1 MVTCKDFQNKIHA
14 VITAASDTTSLTLT
28 WALALLI
35 TNPSVLKKAQ
45 DELDT
50 KVGKDRNVEE
60 HDVNDLVYLQAVVK
74 ETLRMYAAAPL
85 DVPHEAIADCKIG
98 GYEVRAGTRLVV
110 NLWKLHRDPRV
121 WSNPSEFKPE
131 RFLSQLDGGSGGE
144 AANLDFRGQDF
155 EYLPFSSGRRIC
167 PGIDFAIQTVHMALA
182 RLLHEFDFN
191 NDSEGL
197 VIDMTEGSVIRSSRK
212 TKPSSVSPPEVAVRF
227 GMYPTLVVSSWE
239 MSKECFTTNDRFL
252 AGLPSGAANKYLTFA
267 SFCCSTYGP
276 YWREIRKIATL
287 HLLSH
292 RRLELLKHVPY
303 SEIGKCN
310 HECDSKDGP
319 SKEEEEGQKLHKT
332 IIEFFALAGAAV
344 ASDAFPF
351 LGWLDVDGQKKRMKR
366 VAKDMDF
373 IVSKWLEEH
382 RHQRQQTVLSSS
394 AAGGSNH
401 DDAKDFMDVLMTVL
415 DEGSDDLFF
424 GFNRDTVIKATCL
437 QIIAAGADTTSVTL
451 TWDLALLI
459 TNPTVLRKAQD
470 ELDTK
475 VGKDRNVEEHDIN
488 DLVYLQAIAKETLR
502 TRLFVNLWKL
512 HRDPRVWSSPL
523 EFKPERFLP
532 QLNGGSGGEA
542 AKWDFRGQDF
552 EYLPFGSGRRM
563 CPGIDFALQMLHM
576 ALARLLHAFDFDND
590 AAGLVID
597 MTEGSSLTILKLTPL
612 EVYLRPRLPVKL
624 Y

>member
-1 MVTCKDFQNKIHA
+1 MDLKMFINHCSFARIA
-14 VITAASDTTSLTLT
+14 GL
-28 WALALLI
+28 LALLSFFYYI
-35 TNPSVLKKAQ
+35 WISVLR
-45 DELDT
+45 LPRNT
-50 KVGKDRNVEE
+50 K
-60 HDVNDLVYLQAVVK
+60 
-74 ETLRMYAAAPL
+74 
-85 DVPHEAIADCKIG
+85 
-98 GYEVRAGTRLVV
+98 
-110 NLWKLHRDPRV
+110 
-121 WSNPSEFKPE
+121 
-131 RFLSQLDGGSGGE
+131 
-144 AANLDFRGQDF
+144 
-155 EYLPFSSGRRIC
+155 
-167 PGIDFAIQTVHMALA
+167 
-182 RLLHEFDFN
+182 
-191 NDSEGL
+191 
-197 VIDMTEGSVIRSSRK
+197 
-212 TKPSSVSPPEVAVRF
+212 VSPPEVAGAWPILGHLSQLLGSRPLFKILADMSDIYGPIFIVRF

-252 AGLPSGAANKYLTFA
+252 AGRPSSAANKYLTFA
-267 SFCCSTYGP
+267 SFCFSTYGP

-292 RRLELLKHVPY
+292 RRLELLKHLPY
-303 SEIGKCN
+303 SEIGNCMKHLHRRWIESQNQIKENNAAAGLVKVDMSQIFGQLTLNVALKLVAGKSIFFISDSN
-310 HECDSKDGP
+310 HECDSMDGLN
-319 SKEEEEGQKLHKT
+319 KEEEEGQKLHKT

-351 LGWLDVDGQKKRMKR
+351 LGWLDVDGQNKRMKR

-382 RHQRQQTVLSSS
+382 RHQRRQTLLSSS

-415 DEGSDDLFF
+415 DEGNDDLFF
-424 GFNRDTVIKATCL
+424 GFSRDTVIKATCL
-437 QIIAAGADTTSVTL
+437 QVIAAGADTTSVTL
-451 TWDLALLI
+451 TWVLALLI

-475 VGKDRNVEEHDIN
+475 VGKDGNIEEHDIN
-488 DLVYLQAIAKETLR
+488 DLVYLQAIVKETLR
-502 TRLFVNLWKL
+502 MYPAGPLDVPHEAIEDCSVGGYEVRAGTRLFVNLWKL
-512 HRDPRVWSSPL
+512 HRDPRVWSNPS

-542 AKWDFRGQDF
+542 VNLDFRGQNF

-563 CPGIDFALQMLHM
+563 CPGIDFALQTIHM

-597 MTEGSSLTILKLTPL
+597 MTEGSSLTIPKLTPL